1 LTPTILPAAEAQVHE
16 SPLEITRLLKAHR
29 DGDPAAFG
37 RVLDDVYPILRR
49 IAGKQLR
56 SAGGGGTLDAASLI
70 NEVYLRLVD
79 DADRTWQN
87 RSHFFAVTARAMRQ
101 IVIDHARRRSRAK
114 RGGGAAPLELDPE
127 RIAVAEEAERLVIMN
142 QALERLGAQ
151 SPLLLQVVECRF
163 FAGMTVGETAE
174 ALGVSERSVERHW
187 SEAKAALRA
196 ELER

>member
-1 LTPTILPAAEAQVHE
+1 MQE
-16 SPLEITRLLKAHR
+16 SSAEITRLLRAHR
-29 DGDPAAFG
+29 EGDPAAFG
-37 RVLDDVYPILRR
+37 RVLDDVYPLLRR

-56 SAGGGGTLDAASLI
+56 SAGGRGTLDATSLI
-70 NEVYLRLVD
+70 NEVYLKLID
-79 DADRTWQN
+79 DADRTWEN

-101 IVIDHARRRSRAK
+101 IVIDHARRKSRAK
-114 RGGGAAPLELDPE
+114 RGGGVAPLELDPE

-151 SPLLLQVVECRF
+151 SPTLLQVVECRF

-174 ALGVSERSVERHW
+174 ALGISERSVERHW
-187 SEAKAALRA
+187 SDAKAALRA